1 MREPVKTHLPAVSA
15 PLEWATMADGILYTA
30 QIPNREDGSI
40 EQGDIAAQ
48 AELTLSNLRRTVQAA
63 GGTMDDVT
71 QVVIY
76 LPDPADFQGMNA
88 VYARSFNKPYPN
100 RATIIAQL
108 MVPGARIEIL
118 AYAHIGRRTAA
129 KKAGAK
135 AKKAAPK
142 AKARKKAAA
151 KRSRRR

>member
-15 PLEWATMADGILYTA
+15 PLEWATTADGILYTA

-40 EQGDIAAQ
+40 EQGDITAQ

-63 GGTMDDVT
+63 GGTMNDVT
-71 QVVIY
+71 QVIVY

-88 VYARSFNKPYPN
+88 VYARSFSKPYPN

-129 KKAGAK
+129 KKAAAK
-135 AKKAAPK
+135 TKKSPSK